1 MGIQSRSRSLEVQC
15 SGLQACHASN
25 IPRFSTGLER
35 RNRVFCSFFGAF
47 LPVFCP
53 RRALSTRRLAGSR
66 WIVFRINPLP
76 RLFGFAG
83 IWSEWKGDGESLK
96 TAAII
101 TTEANDVARE
111 VHNRMPVILPRE
123 ALSAWLDPKTSAEEL
138 KAMLVPY
145 PAEEMEAVAVSKMV
159 NSPKNDAPELL
170 NSA

>member
-1 MGIQSRSRSLEVQC
+1 
-15 SGLQACHASN
+15 
-25 IPRFSTGLER
+25 
-35 RNRVFCSFFGAF
+35 
-47 LPVFCP
+47 
-53 RRALSTRRLAGSR
+53 
-66 WIVFRINPLP
+66 
-76 RLFGFAG
+76 
-83 IWSEWKGDGESLK
+83 
-96 TAAII
+96 
-101 TTEANDVARE
+101 DVARE